1 MRLNEGEGNAANKR
15 ERSGTGGGG
24 WQRWPRR
31 GEREREEERKDG
43 EKIGR
48 FCKRCMH
55 DMLRMAGQGN
65 KRTLTNT
72 NCAVAR

>member
-15 ERSGTGGGG
+15 ERNETKGRKGGSDG
-24 WQRWPRR
+24 
-31 GEREREEERKDG
+31 REEERKRERKDG

-55 DMLRMAGQGN
+55 DTLRMPGQGN

>member
-1 MRLNEGEGNAANKR
+1 MRGRETRQTKEKGVERAEEGG
-15 ERSGTGGGG
+15 SDG
-24 WQRWPRR
+24 
-31 GEREREEERKDG
+31 REEERKRERKDG

-55 DMLRMAGQGN
+55 DTLRMPGQGN

>member
-1 MRLNEGEGNAANKR
+1 MRETRQTKEKGVERAEEGG
-15 ERSGTGGGG
+15 SDG
-24 WQRWPRR
+24 
-31 GEREREEERKDG
+31 REEERKRERKDG

-55 DMLRMAGQGN
+55 DTLRMPGQGN

>member
-1 MRLNEGEGNAANKR
+1 MR
-15 ERSGTGGGG
+15 ERETRQTKEKGVERAEEGGSDG
-24 WQRWPRR
+24 RKE
-31 GEREREEERKDG
+31 EREREEERKDG

-55 DMLRMAGQGN
+55 DTLRMPGQGN

>member
-1 MRLNEGEGNAANKR
+1 MR
-15 ERSGTGGGG
+15 ERETRQTKEKGVERAEEGGSDG
-24 WQRWPRR
+24 RKE
-31 GEREREEERKDG
+31 EREREEERKDG

>member
-1 MRLNEGEGNAANKR
+1 MRLNEGNAANKR
-15 ERSGTGGGG
+15 ERSGTGGRKGG
-24 WQRWPRR
+24 SDGREE
-31 GEREREEERKDG
+31 EREREEERKDG

-55 DMLRMAGQGN
+55 DTLRMPGQGN